1 MLGNDADVRRW
12 LEERFVPAGNPYI
25 KALDTMAYCYVV
37 ALLWST
43 NDENDPE
50 TGGDP
55 LNETFSPE
63 DMTDEFWRQ
72 VREDVLKFAQA
83 ETTHIWRVDPELAGH
98 DLWLSRNG
106 HGAGFF
112 DGDWSQT
119 EFGDAGDY
127 LQKLAEGMGEVW
139 VHIGDDG
146 VLYYG

>member
-1 MLGNDADVRRW
+1 MATNESVQRW
-12 LEERFVPAGNPYI
+12 LDERFVPAGDKYVQDLD
-25 KALDTMAYCYVV
+25 KMALQYVV
-37 ALLWST
+37 TLLW
-43 NDENDPE
+43 
-50 TGGDP
+50 
-55 LNETFSPE
+55 
-63 DMTDEFWRQ
+63 
-72 VREDVLKFAQA
+72 A
-83 ETTHIWRVDPELAGH
+83 ETTEAPEGSGTEPLDESFAPEDLSPEFWQRVCQDVWKFVQADLDGVWRHNPELAGH

-139 VHIGDDG
+139 VYIGDDG